1 MENGLSANNNRLDYI
16 DIARAIGLILVIISH
31 SVCPQYMFFSYQF
44 FIPLFFI
51 LTGYTFTKFSIQKKV
66 IRLLVPYSIFN
77 ILIIGLMWVSGIKEI
92 SMENIVGVLY
102 SRYSIYPDKI
112 ILMNIGNS
120 PTWFLTAMFVSF
132 CLLYPLIKYP
142 QYNVI
147 TIIVYFA
154 ITYILTLC
162 PILLPWS
169 IDTAFILSIFIYIG
183 ILIKR
188 SNILHLKWYMY
199 IIALALYTITAIL
212 NGDTNISIR
221 EYGSSVIL
229 LLIGGT
235 IGSILTIKLSMLV
248 EDCFI
253 NQMLVGIGRNSLV
266 IFCIQFPFLF
276 IIEKACVFIGIENGL
291 IITTMQLVF
300 TLVAGYYTSKLLHI
314 VFPKIF

>member
-77 ILIIGLMWVSGIKEI
+77 ILIIGIMWVSGIKEI

-142 QYNVI
+142 QYNII

-183 ILIKR
+183 ILIKQF
-188 SNILHLKWYMY
+188 NILHLKWYVY
-199 IIALALYTITAIL
+199 IIAIALYIVINVL

-221 EYGSSVIL
+221 EYGSSIFL
-229 LLIGGT
+229 LLVGGT
-235 IGSILTIKLSMLV
+235 LGSTLTIKISMFL

-253 NQMLVGIGRNSLV
+253 NSTLVGIGRNSLV
-266 IFCIQFPFLF
+266 IFSIQFPFLF
-276 IIEKACVFIGIENGL
+276 VAEGVGTFVGIENTFL
-291 IITTMQLVF
+291 FVTIQLAF
-300 TLVAGYYTSKLLHI
+300 TLMAGYCTSKLLHK
-314 VFPKIF
+314 VFPKVF

>member
-16 DIARAIGLILVIISH
+16 DIARAIGIILVIISH

-66 IRLLVPYSIFN
+66 IRLLVPYAIFN

-92 SMENIVGVLY
+92 SMDNIVGVLY

-154 ITYILTLC
+154 ITYILTHC

-199 IIALALYTITAIL
+199 IIALALYTIIAIL

-221 EYGSSVIL
+221 EYGSSTIL

-235 IGSILTIKLSMLV
+235 IGSILTIKLSMLI

-253 NQMLVGIGRNSLV
+253 NQTLVGIGRNSLV

-276 IIEKACVFIGIENGL
+276 ITEKACAFIGIENGL
-291 IITTMQLVF
+291 IITTIQLVF
-300 TLVAGYYTSKLLHI
+300 TLVAGYYTSKLLHQ